1 MDLRRGTVENPTVVA
16 ACRGRPLDG
25 GRRDREHRQPVNL
38 LLVDPAELAS
48 DGTCTLR
55 DRRALHVRTVLGA
68 SVGERVRAGVVGGGI
83 GSAELLA
90 DDGTA
95 ITLRLA
101 LTEPAPAPLPIEL
114 VLAVPRPKVLTRV
127 VEAAA
132 AFGVARI
139 ELTNAWRV
147 DKSYLRSPRLAPE
160 ALALAARLGAEQGAT
175 THLPVI
181 AIHHR
186 LMALLDARWPG
197 PPAVGLDV
205 RSPGP
210 PAVELD
216 VRSPAPPAV
225 KLIAH
230 PGAPT
235 IETAVPRGDAPI
247 ALAIGPEGGWIAREV
262 DTFVARGFAPVSL
275 GAQIL
280 RVETAVAAA
289 LGQLVLL
296 QRLAPIA
303 GVITGD

>member
-1 MDLRRGTVENPTVVA
+1 M
-16 ACRGRPLDG
+16 
-25 GRRDREHRQPVNL
+25 NL

-55 DRRALHVRTVLGA
+55 DRRALHLRTVLGA
-68 SVGERVRAGVVGGGI
+68 GVGERVRAGVVGGGI

-101 LTEPAPAPLPIEL
+101 VTEPAPAPLPIEL

-147 DKSYLRSPRLAPE
+147 DKSYLRSPRLAPD
-160 ALALAARLGAEQGAT
+160 ALTLAARLGAEQGAT
-175 THLPVI
+175 THLPTI
-181 AIHHR
+181 AVHHR

-197 PPAVGLDV
+197 PPV
-205 RSPGP
+205 
-210 PAVELD
+210 
-216 VRSPAPPAV
+216 V
-225 KLIAH
+225 KLVAH
-230 PGAPT
+230 PGAPP
-235 IETAVPRGDAPI
+235 IETAVPRGAGPI

-262 DTFVARGFAPVSL
+262 DTFVERGFSPVSL

-289 LGQLVLL
+289 LGQLLL
-296 QRLAPIA
+296 LRRSARP
-303 GVITGD
+303 VTGG